1 MYKVIE
7 VSKILGVSKV
17 TIYKKIEIFKKELK
31 PHMHKKKN
39 ITYIDDAGVDII
51 KTSLI
56 DNNVIVDV
64 SVNDEEI
71 SKLKYLLS
79 ERNKTINFQLNSII
93 ESDNSTNSDL
103 DIMIGFLENQ
113 LKLKKAEIESL
124 DRSLGTFKKINKVN
138 KDRINYLEEI
148 LETF

>member
-17 TIYKKIEIFKKELK
+17 TIYKKIEIFKKDLK

-51 KTSLI
+51 KNSLI

-64 SVNDEEI
+64 NINNEEI
-71 SKLKYLLS
+71 SKLKYLLN
-79 ERNKTINFQLNSII
+79 ERNKTINYQLDSII
-93 ESDNSTNSDL
+93 DSDSSTNSDL
-103 DIMIGFLENQ
+103 DIMISFLENQ
-113 LKLKKAEIESL
+113 LRLKNAEIKSL
-124 DRSLGTFKKINKVN
+124 DKSLVILKKINKVN
-138 KDRINYLEEI
+138 KDRIVYLEEI
-148 LETF
+148 IKAI

>member
-17 TIYKKIEIFKKELK
+17 TIYKKIEIFKKDLK

-56 DNNVIVDV
+56 DNNVIVDI
-64 SVNDEEI
+64 SVNNEEI

-113 LKLKKAEIESL
+113 LRLKKSEIESL
-124 DRSLGTFKKINKVN
+124 DKSLLTFKRVNRLN

-148 LETF
+148 LNTI

>member
-39 ITYIDDAGVDII
+39 ITYIDDAGINII
-51 KTSLI
+51 KVSLI
-56 DNNVIVDV
+56 DNNVIFDV
-64 SVNDEEI
+64 SVNNEEI

-79 ERNKTINFQLNSII
+79 ERNKTINFQLSSII

-113 LKLKKAEIESL
+113 LRLKKAEIESL
-124 DRSLGTFKKINKVN
+124 DKSLVTFKRVNRLN

-148 LETF
+148 LKTV

>member
-7 VSKILGVSKV
+7 VSKLLGVSKV
-17 TIYKKIEIFKKELK
+17 TIYKKIEIFRKELK
-31 PHMHKKKN
+31 SHTHKKKN

-51 KTSLI
+51 KASLI

-64 SVNDEEI
+64 SVNEEEI
-71 SKLKYLLS
+71 LKLKYLLS

-124 DRSLGTFKKINKVN
+124 DRSLGTFKKINRVN
-138 KDRINYLEEI
+138 KNRINYIEGI
-148 LETF
+148 LKTL

>member
-51 KTSLI
+51 KSSLI

-64 SVNDEEI
+64 SINDEEI
-71 SKLKYLLS
+71 SKLKYLLN
-79 ERNKTINFQLNSII
+79 ERNKTINFQLASII

-103 DIMIGFLENQ
+103 DIMIAFLENQ
-113 LKLKKAEIESL
+113 LRLKNAEVKSLDKSLITLKKV
-124 DRSLGTFKKINKVN
+124 NKAN
-138 KDRINYLEEI
+138 KDRIDYLEEI
-148 LETF
+148 LKTI

>member
-103 DIMIGFLENQ
+103 DIMIAFLENQ
-113 LKLKKAEIESL
+113 LRLKKAEIKSL
-124 DRSLGTFKKINKVN
+124 DKSLDTFKKINKAN

-148 LETF
+148 IESL

>member
-56 DNNVIVDV
+56 NNNVIVDL
-64 SVNDEEI
+64 NMNNEEI

-79 ERNKTINFQLNSII
+79 ERNKVIDFQLNSII
-93 ESDNSTNSDL
+93 ENDSSINNDL
-103 DIMIGFLENQ
+103 DIMITFLENQ
-113 LKLKKAEIESL
+113 LKLKKSELESL
-124 DRSLGTFKKINKVN
+124 DKSLLTFKKINKIN
-138 KDRINYLEEI
+138 KDRINYLENI